1 MMNTGGFSKPS
12 VKLEPESGAFGEEEG
27 VMINYMKKHALFVRE
42 ALERNPGPEA
52 MRELLVFHETRI
64 AWMQHERLV
73 HLLAMLFVCLFALLA
88 LGYALERPSLPTFL
102 LAGLL
107 LILSAAYLLHYY
119 RLENGVQ
126 KWYFLSDDIRNR
138 LHRE

>member
-1 MMNTGGFSKPS
+1 MVNGYELG
-12 VKLEPESGAFGEEEG
+12 VFGEEEG
-27 VMINYMKKHALFVRE
+27 VMINYMKKHELYVRE
-42 ALERNPGPEA
+42 ALGRNPGADA
-52 MRELLVFHETRI
+52 MEELLALHEKRI

-73 HLLAMLFVCLFALLA
+73 HLLVMLFVCLFALLA
-88 LGYALERPSLPTFL
+88 LGYALERPFLPAFL

-107 LILSAAYLLHYY
+107 LILSAAYLFHYY